1 MTLIEFIEQ
10 IKKEND
16 IAYKTEDIEKQIMDK
31 AKKQLNNKDGA
42 IDDET
47 IKEWILNYNPEEKV
61 EFKTKIT
68 KAGYEVHD
76 NGNKVKVDKEEKP
89 EQPRIKIV
97 GTKDKDKVEG
107 SWGIQESLF

>member
-31 AKKQLNNKDGA
+31 AKKQLDNKDGA

-47 IKEWILNYNPEEKV
+47 IKEWINKNYKSE
-61 EFKTKIT
+61 
-68 KAGYEVHD
+68 D
-76 NGNKVKVDKEEKP
+76 
-89 EQPRIKIV
+89 IK
-97 GTKDKDKVEG
+97 
-107 SWGIQESLF
+107 

>member
-1 MTLIEFIEQ
+1 MTLNEFIE
-10 IKKEND
+10 KVKSENN
-16 IAYKTEDIEKQIMDK
+16 ITYETEDILDQITDK
-31 AKKQLNNKDGA
+31 AKEHLNGKDGG

-76 NGNKVKVDKEEKP
+76 NGNKVKVDKEEVS
-89 EQPRIKIV
+89 EPRVKIV
-97 GTKDKDKVEG
+97 GTKDKDKVDG
-107 SWGIQESLF
+107 SWGHQESLF